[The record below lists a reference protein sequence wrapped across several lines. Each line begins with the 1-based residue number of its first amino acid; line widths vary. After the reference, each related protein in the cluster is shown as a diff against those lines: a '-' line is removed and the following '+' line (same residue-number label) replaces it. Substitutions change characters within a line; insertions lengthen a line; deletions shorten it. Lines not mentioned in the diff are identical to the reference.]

1 MNKLEAQINHPRF
14 KKRHFVRNKDG
25 SVYYVYMF
33 YIIEEYVKRNVNKF
47 AGDSEKALEWT
58 IAKYITSPQDIVAV
72 GPMLYEEERESFL
85 KQATLLVSPYDDPN
99 RIFNKQNDHEFKIEF
114 TDPTAESEDVLT
126 KSLIIKADRFE
137 VALALWEN
145 TTNQNFGYL
154 LDRITEF
161 DQSQIINV
169 WEAPDTST
177 FERDDLIL
185 IFSA

>member
-1 MNKLEAQINHPRF
+1 MNKLEAQFNYPRF
-14 KKRHFVRNKDG
+14 KKQHFVRNKDG
-25 SVYYVYMF
+25 SVYCVYMF

-58 IAKYITSPQDIVAV
+58 ITKYITSPQDIVAV
-72 GPMLYEEERESFL
+72 GPMLYKEERESFL
-85 KQATLLVSPYDDPN
+85 KQATLLVKAYDDPN
-99 RIFNKQNDHEFKIEF
+99 RIFNEQNDHEFKMEF
-114 TDPTAESEDVLT
+114 TNPTAESDEVSTGSLT
-126 KSLIIKADRFE
+126 IKADRFE

-145 TTNQNFGYL
+145 TTGSHYL
-154 LDRITEF
+154 LDRVTELEL
-161 DQSQIINV
+161 DKIVNV